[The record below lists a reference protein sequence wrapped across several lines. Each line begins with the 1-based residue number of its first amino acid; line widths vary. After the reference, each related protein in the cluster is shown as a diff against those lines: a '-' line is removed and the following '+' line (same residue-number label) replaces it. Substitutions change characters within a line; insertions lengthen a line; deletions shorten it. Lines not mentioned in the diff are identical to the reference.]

1 MAIRLDWSA
10 YPDRERRKAFT
21 EGLIPECPLPSAG
34 VSVPECR
41 KVARSLDGCDI
52 EIVYIEDV
60 LVKGIW
66 IFSAKEPFR
75 VKKERIEAFL
85 PLLVSWMVTD
95 VVTSSLHLDK
105 CDEEEAYTYFL
116 SLMDRSDE
124 MVRRLGIVALM
135 RRAFM
140 TRERMEEVLDRLT
153 AVRTEHHLLAM
164 GAAWYLATAYIKDP
178 ELALPYFKRV
188 DSLIAKM
195 ARQKCRDSRRLDK
208 EAKARLDKS

>member
-1 MAIRLDWSA
+1 M
-10 YPDRERRKAFT
+10 
-21 EGLIPECPLPSAG
+21 
-34 VSVPECR
+34 
-41 KVARSLDGCDI
+41 
-52 EIVYIEDV
+52 
-60 LVKGIW
+60 
-66 IFSAKEPFR
+66 
-75 VKKERIEAFL
+75 KKERIEAFL

-95 VVTSSLHLDK
+95 VVTSSLHLDR

-164 GAAWYLATAYIKDP
+164 GAAWYLATAYIKDQ

>member
-1 MAIRLDWSA
+1 MAIRIDWSA

-41 KVARSLDGCDI
+41 KIAKTLEGCDI

-66 IFSAKEPFR
+66 IFSAKEPFSI
-75 VKKERIEAFL
+75 KKERIEAFL
-85 PLLVSWMVTD
+85 PLLLSWMVTD
-95 VVTSSLHLDK
+95 VVTSSLHLDRR
-105 CDEEEAYTYFL
+105 DEEEAYSYFL
-116 SLMDRSDE
+116 SLIGRSDE

-135 RRAFM
+135 RRTFM
-140 TRERMEEVLDRLT
+140 TRERMEEVLGRLT
-153 AVRTEHHLLAM
+153 AVRTDHHLLAM
-164 GAAWYLATAYIKDP
+164 GAAWYLATAYIKDE

-188 DSLIAKM
+188 DGNIAKM
-195 ARQKCRDSRRLDK
+195 ARQKCRDSRRLDA